1 MPREMLERLP
11 DWLERQIAQGREF
24 RQLAQP
30 LEIRAGGSEETSYDV
45 EGYATTFGNYYE
57 LWRSD
62 GYAVEECV
70 DPHALDRAD
79 MSDVIMQYDHHGRVF
94 ARIKNRTLELN
105 IDDHGLHI
113 LGHLGG
119 TELGRQI
126 ADEIRGGYTDTMSW
140 AFVVDRDSREVIE
153 DHETG
158 MITVRRRILAV
169 RKVYDVSAVSIPA
182 NGATEIFA
190 RGLEAGESNWAAQE
204 LRAWDARRK
213 AKARLELKLKLT
225 GGK

>member
-30 LEIRAGGSEETSYDV
+30 LEIRAGEDQETSYEV
-45 EGYATTFGNYYE
+45 EGYATTFDNFYE

-70 DPHALDRAD
+70 DRHALDRAD

-94 ARIKNRTLELN
+94 ARIKNDTLALD
-105 IDDHGLHI
+105 IDNHGLHI
-113 LGHLGG
+113 RAQLGG

-126 ADEIRGGYTDTMSW
+126 ADEIRGGYTDAMSY
-140 AFVVDRDSREVIE
+140 AFTVDKDSREVIE

-158 MITVRRRILAV
+158 MITVRRRILAI

-190 RGLEAGESNWAAQE
+190 RGLEAGESNWALQE
-204 LRAWDARRK
+204 LEAYEARQK
-213 AKARLELKLKLT
+213 ARARLELKLKLT

>member
-1 MPREMLERLP
+1 MPRETLDRLP

-30 LEIRAGGSEETSYDV
+30 LEIRTVGADETSYDV
-45 EGYATTFGNYYE
+45 EGYAATFGNFYE

-62 GYAVEECV
+62 GYSVEECV
-70 DPHALDRAD
+70 DRHALDRAD

-105 IDDHGLHI
+105 NDDHGLHI

-140 AFVVDRDSREVIE
+140 CFVVDRDSREVIE

-158 MITVRRRILAV
+158 MITVKRRILAV

-190 RGLEAGESNWAAQE
+190 RCLGAGESNWAAQE
-204 LRAWDARRK
+204 LRAWEARRK
-213 AKARLELKLKLT
+213 ARARLELKLKMT